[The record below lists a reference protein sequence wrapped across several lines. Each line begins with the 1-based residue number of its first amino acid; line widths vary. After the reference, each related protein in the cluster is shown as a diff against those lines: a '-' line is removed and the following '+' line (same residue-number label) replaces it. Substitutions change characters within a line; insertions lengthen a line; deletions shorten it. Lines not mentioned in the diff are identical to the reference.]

1 MEYAAPGG
9 RRRRGGEAN
18 IKAKLLFLYITL
30 RHIYRV
36 SRGECARLRENV
48 P

>member
-9 RRRRGGEAN
+9 RRRRGGGAN
-18 IKAKLLFLYITL
+18 IKAKLFLYITL

-36 SRGECARLRENV
+36 SWGECARLRDNV